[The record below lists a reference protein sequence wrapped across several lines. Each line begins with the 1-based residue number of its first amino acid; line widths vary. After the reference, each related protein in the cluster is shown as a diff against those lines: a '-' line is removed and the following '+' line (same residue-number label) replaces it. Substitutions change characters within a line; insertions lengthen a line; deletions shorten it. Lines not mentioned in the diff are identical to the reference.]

1 MKNNTKTPSSPTIGE
16 IIDALETI
24 IATSKLVGAQ
34 RFSTIITDKLYS
46 DHDETYIEMLELA
59 GERAKTIQQDIW
71 QKKNAHR
78 ITTCG
83 PELSRK

>member
-1 MKNNTKTPSSPTIGE
+1 MKNNTQRPSSPSIGE

-34 RFSTIITDKLYS
+34 RFSAIITDKLYS

-78 ITTCG
+78 IVSCG